1 MNDLIDSET
10 ELIWTIAYARRKYE
24 RLECCIIS
32 PRAAML
38 LTKWVMLVKSED
50 NYLKAG

>member
-1 MNDLIDSET
+1 MNDFIDSET
-10 ELIWTIAYARRKYE
+10 ELVWTIGYARRKYE
-24 RLECCIIS
+24 LLGSCIIS